1 MEYEELI
8 EKRLELEKAYKEQ
21 HPDLDDNRL
30 FPRDWYSINDM
41 ELRNRILEEAIE
53 KKVTLYESELML
65 KAHDNMLNQR
75 ISGNVKAEVEK
86 LVNKYK

>member
-8 EKRLELEKAYKEQ
+8 EKRLELEKTYSEQ
-21 HPDLDDNRL
+21 HPDLDNNRL
-30 FPRDWYSINDM
+30 FPRDWYSIDDL
-41 ELRNRILEEAIE
+41 ELRNRILEDAIE

-75 ISGNVKAEVEK
+75 IASNVKKGADM